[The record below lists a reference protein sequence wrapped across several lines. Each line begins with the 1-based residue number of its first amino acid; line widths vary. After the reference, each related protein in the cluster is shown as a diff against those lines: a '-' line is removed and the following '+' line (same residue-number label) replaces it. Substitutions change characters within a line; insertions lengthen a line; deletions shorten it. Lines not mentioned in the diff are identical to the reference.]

1 MERNILLDAGLQVDD
16 GRTDIETFGLAARP
30 AAVDAGFGQQVVI
43 DGLLAHI
50 GLHAFGIRLQP
61 FTRFG
66 MAVLEIQQVGFRIVV
81 AAAVLVRRL
90 RSEQRRI
97 GIVQEFVVVPLEF
110 GIVDR
115 LVDVLV
121 KQAIDIVVITVQERS
136 EMAGRHGIEYLERI
150 LIQSGNGIDLREVE
164 VRFEYLQTV
173 AAPERQLLF
182 QQGVMDGRIDL
193 IRKILVKQPPVIVET
208 FLGGEAAVSEPVF
221 DLFELPF
228 APRRIDLPVGN
239 DPVEFPELF
248 SEIFGRLRPGRK
260 GCRQ

>member
-1 MERNILLDAGLQVDD
+1 M
-16 GRTDIETFGLAARP
+16 
-30 AAVDAGFGQQVVI
+30 
-43 DGLLAHI
+43 
-50 GLHAFGIRLQP
+50 
-61 FTRFG
+61 
-66 MAVLEIQQVGFRIVV
+66 
-81 AAAVLVRRL
+81 
-90 RSEQRRI
+90 
-97 GIVQEFVVVPLEF
+97 
-110 GIVDR
+110 
-115 LVDVLV
+115 
-121 KQAIDIVVITVQERS
+121 
-136 EMAGRHGIEYLERI
+136 
-150 LIQSGNGIDLREVE
+150 IQSGNGIDLREVE